1 MKYVILGPS
10 KLKGSVAVPS
20 SKSISHRAVIC
31 AGLAEGTSVIDNIN
45 YSQDINATCDAMKKL
60 GSNMVKEKNSLKV
73 SGARLLDVKSNEI
86 DCMESGS
93 TLRFMIPIAALT
105 GKKVVFTGEGELAE
119 RPLGPY
125 YEIFDHQNV
134 SYKNSEGKLPLIVD
148 GRIKPGKYKVNGN
161 ISSQFI
167 SGLLF
172 ALPLLEGDSKI
183 EVTSNLESKPYVDLT
198 IDTLKDFSVHVEN
211 REYKE
216 FIVKGNQKFKA
227 RDLSIESD
235 FSQAAF
241 WLAAGTL
248 GADVEC
254 TGMNAKSLQG
264 DKAIIEVIE
273 EMGGCVSIDQ
283 DTVKA
288 LPSDTKGIIFDA
300 ENCPDLVPVIAV
312 LGSLSEGTTEIIN
325 AKRLRIK
332 ECDRLKAMCREMR
345 KIGADIEERTDG
357 LMIRGKKV
365 LKGGAVNSW
374 GDHRIAMALA
384 VASIKCEEPV
394 IIRDALCVRKSYP
407 DFWSH
412 FKMLG
417 GEIDEWS
424 VGEEY

>member
-1 MKYVILGPS
+1 MKYVILSPS
-10 KLKGSVAVPS
+10 KLKGTVTVPS
-20 SKSISHRAVIC
+20 SKSISHRTVIC
-31 AGLAEGTSVIDNIN
+31 AGLSEGTSIIDNIN
-45 YSQDINATCDAMKKL
+45 YSQDIDATCNAMEKL
-60 GSNMVKEKNSLKV
+60 GINMIKEKNSLRV
-73 SGARLLDVKSNEI
+73 RGVKEIDLKSSEI
-86 DCMESGS
+86 DCAESGS
-93 TLRFMIPIAALT
+93 TLRFLIPIAAMT
-105 GKKVVFTGEGELAE
+105 GKEVVFTGEGELAQ

-125 YEIFDHQNV
+125 YEIFDDQKV
-134 SYKNSEGKLPLIVD
+134 SYKNSKGNLPLTIDGKL
-148 GRIKPGKYKVNGN
+148 KPGKYKVNGSV
-161 ISSQFI
+161 SSQFI

-172 ALPLLEGDSKI
+172 ALPMLEGDSKI
-183 EVTSNLESKPYVDLT
+183 EVTSELESKPYIDLT
-198 IDTLKDFSVHVEN
+198 IDALENYSVQVEN

-216 FIVKGNQKFKA
+216 FIIQGNQKFKA
-227 RDLSIESD
+227 RDISIEKD

-248 GADVEC
+248 GAEVEC
-254 TGMNAKSLQG
+254 IGMNTKSLQG
-264 DKAIIEVIE
+264 DKAIIDIIKK
-273 EMGGCVSIDQ
+273 MGGSVSIKD
-283 DTVKA
+283 DIVKA
-288 LPSDTKGIIFDA
+288 IPSETKGIVFDA
-300 ENCPDLVPVIAV
+300 SDCPDLVPVIAV

-332 ECDRLKAMCREMR
+332 ECDRLKAMCRELR
-345 KIGADIEERTDG
+345 KIGADIEETADG
-357 LMIRGKKV
+357 LIIRGKKF
-365 LKGGAVNSW
+365 LRGGAVSSW